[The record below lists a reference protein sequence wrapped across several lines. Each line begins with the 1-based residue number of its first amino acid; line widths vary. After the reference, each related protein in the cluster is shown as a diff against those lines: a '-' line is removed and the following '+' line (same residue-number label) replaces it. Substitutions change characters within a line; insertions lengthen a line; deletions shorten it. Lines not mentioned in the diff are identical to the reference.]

1 MNKFL
6 EDFFSIEGIL
16 NRKTRDFLLTVQQEG
31 ISWPLYEN
39 QEMVINEYHY
49 NVQRLIIKY
58 HPDWELLICSDDAE
72 TRLVTLKVVRDGFL
86 DLSSSAKFVKNLIYS
101 FIIGNEDEKKVAKD
115 LILHRGWLIHY
126 TEMIKVIIS
135 DFHSQ
140 ELDYYLYKDI
150 GDFLVLIN
158 AHDLLTRHI
167 NIGMVNFDEEVV
179 ELAEQ
184 YLASL

>member
-1 MNKFL
+1 MNKLL
-6 EDFFSIEGIL
+6 EEFFSIEGIL
-16 NRKTRDFLLTVQQEG
+16 NRKARDFLLTVQQEG
-31 ISWPLYEN
+31 ISWSLYEK

-86 DLSSSAKFVKNLIYS
+86 DLSSSANFVKNLIYS
-101 FIIGNEDEKKVAKD
+101 FIIGNEEEKKVAKD
-115 LILHRGWLIHY
+115 LIIYRGWLIHY
-126 TEMIKVIIS
+126 TEMIKAIIA

-140 ELDYYLYKDI
+140 DLDYYSYKDI

-158 AHDLLTRHI
+158 AHDLLIRHV
-167 NIGMVNFDEEVV
+167 NIGMRNVDEEVV

-184 YLASL
+184 YSATL